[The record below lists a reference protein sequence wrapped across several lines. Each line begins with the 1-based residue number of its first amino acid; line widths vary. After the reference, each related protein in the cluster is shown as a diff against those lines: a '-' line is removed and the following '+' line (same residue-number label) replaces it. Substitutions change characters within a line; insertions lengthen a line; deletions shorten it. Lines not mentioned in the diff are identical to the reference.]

1 MPGSTGRPAWRWAAP
16 SSTPRPRAGTIKPPR
31 PRARRNQYQLGVAE
45 LLSAALSNTA
55 QQVVKLVKTLPAIG
69 RAAGTLLLP
78 EKDEDGR
85 RHWSLPRDLNFL
97 APRTAFN
104 VAITNQRRF
113 AARTV
118 PLAEVKEIAKRRGVT
133 LNDVV
138 MATVAG
144 GLREYLIGHR
154 ELPERPLSAAVPVSL
169 RAVGDES
176 ANNQVSGVTMT
187 LATDV
192 ADPLQRLKT
201 IAAGSAETK
210 AKLGRVKTAIPTD
223 FPMLAAPWL
232 MSGLASLFGRSR
244 LANVLPPLAN
254 LVISNVP
261 GIQQQLYFAG
271 ARIISYYPV
280 SIPAHGMALNVTV
293 QSYNGRLDYGLI
305 GCRRAVPDIMDLAD
319 ALLAEHRK
327 LLALAREHDGAAESA
342 QAKVEPVA
350 VVKPGPKRAPPR
362 RKAAL
367 NLVKA
372 GLRPSRPRTS
382 NGLDPPSV
390 ACLRSP
396 LAGLQRPVLLQAV
409 PQVGGVAQVAQ
420 VQPGAFGQRRFA
432 ARLVGLDPGTHLGLH
447 GIPVDLEGPQV
458 AHLPGQHHVAHL
470 RRRFLAFGRVEVAD
484 TEQRGEGVAAD
495 AVAGEGR
502 YRGRHLA
509 ELRQLGGAARKTRRQ
524 AHQPAGAQ
532 RGGEQHTRSL
542 GVCRQAVQDAAQRDA
557 AAAVAHQHRCH
568 AVAARLRGQTCGQ
581 RIAFVAAA
589 AAPSDRL

>member
-1 MPGSTGRPAWRWAAP
+1 MNHLSGIDAAFLHLESPEMPMHVGSLHVLELPAGYGGDFFEDVKACLAQRLHLADVFTRKLALMPFDLSNPVWVEDEDIDLEHHIRHITLPKPGSNTQLQQYVARLHSTLLDRSRPLWEFFVIDGLRSGEVALYIKVHHARLDGQAGVALGRAIFDTAP
-16 SSTPRPRAGTIKPPR
+16 EGRHIKPPR

-55 QQVVKLVKTLPAIG
+55 QQVVKLVKTLPAMG
-69 RAAGTLLLP
+69 RAASTLLLP
-78 EKDEDGR
+78 QKDEDGR
-85 RHWSLPRDLNFL
+85 RQWSLPRDLNFL

-118 PLAEVKEIAKRRGVT
+118 PLAEVKEIAKRSGVS

-144 GLREYLIGHR
+144 GLREYFIGHR

-169 RAVGDES
+169 RAAGDES
-176 ANNQVSGVTMT
+176 ANNQVSMVTMT

-244 LANVLPPLAN
+244 LANVLPPVAN

-327 LLALAREHDGAAESA
+327 LLALVRENDAVA
-342 QAKVEPVA
+342 EPVA
-350 VVKPGPKRAPPR
+350 AAPEALAVKAAPKR
-362 RKAAL
+362 
-367 NLVKA
+367 
-372 GLRPSRPRTS
+372 
-382 NGLDPPSV
+382 
-390 ACLRSP
+390 
-396 LAGLQRPVLLQAV
+396 
-409 PQVGGVAQVAQ
+409 
-420 VQPGAFGQRRFA
+420 
-432 ARLVGLDPGTHLGLH
+432 
-447 GIPVDLEGPQV
+447 
-458 AHLPGQHHVAHL
+458 
-470 RRRFLAFGRVEVAD
+470 RRR
-484 TEQRGEGVAAD
+484 
-495 AVAGEGR
+495 
-502 YRGRHLA
+502 
-509 ELRQLGGAARKTRRQ
+509 GARR
-524 AHQPAGAQ
+524 
-532 RGGEQHTRSL
+532 R
-542 GVCRQAVQDAAQRDA
+542 
-557 AAAVAHQHRCH
+557 
-568 AVAARLRGQTCGQ
+568 
-581 RIAFVAAA
+581 
-589 AAPSDRL
+589 

>member
-1 MPGSTGRPAWRWAAP
+1 MNHLSGIDAAFLHLESPEMPMHVGSLHVLQLPAGYQGDFFEDVKACLAQRLHLADVFTRKLALMPFDLSNPVWVEDEDIDLEHHIRHITLPKPGSNTQLQQYVARLHSTLLDRSRPLWEFFVIDGLRSGEVALYVKVHHARLDGQAGVALGRAIFDTTPEGRP
-16 SSTPRPRAGTIKPPR
+16 IKPPR
-31 PRARRNQYQLGVAE
+31 QRARRNQYQLGVAE

-367 NLVKA
+367 NLVEA
-372 GLRPSRPRTS
+372 
-382 NGLDPPSV
+382 
-390 ACLRSP
+390 
-396 LAGLQRPVLLQAV
+396 
-409 PQVGGVAQVAQ
+409 
-420 VQPGAFGQRRFA
+420 
-432 ARLVGLDPGTHLGLH
+432 
-447 GIPVDLEGPQV
+447 
-458 AHLPGQHHVAHL
+458 
-470 RRRFLAFGRVEVAD
+470 
-484 TEQRGEGVAAD
+484 
-495 AVAGEGR
+495 
-502 YRGRHLA
+502 
-509 ELRQLGGAARKTRRQ
+509 GAAKSA
-524 AHQPAGAQ
+524 AHKQ
-532 RGGEQHTRSL
+532 R
-542 GVCRQAVQDAAQRDA
+542 A
-557 AAAVAHQHRCH
+557 
-568 AVAARLRGQTCGQ
+568 
-581 RIAFVAAA
+581 
-589 AAPSDRL
+589 

>member
-1 MPGSTGRPAWRWAAP
+1 MNHLSGIDAAFLHLESPEMPMHVGSLHVLELPAGYQGDFFEDVKACLAQRLHLADVFTRKLALMPFDLSNPVWVEDEDIDLEHHIRHITLPKPGSNTQLQQYVARLHSTLLDRSRPLWEFFVIDGLRSGEVALYIKVHHARLDGQAGVALGRAIFDT
-16 SSTPRPRAGTIKPPR
+16 TPEGRHIKPPR

-45 LLSAALSNTA
+45 LLGAALSNTA
-55 QQVVKLVKTLPAIG
+55 QQVLKLVKTLPAMG
-69 RAAGTLLLP
+69 RAAATMLLP

-85 RHWSLPRDLNFL
+85 RRWSLPRNLNFL

-118 PLAEVKEIAKRRGVT
+118 PLAEVKEIAKRSGVS

-144 GLREYLIGHR
+144 GLREYFIGHR

-169 RAVGDES
+169 RAAGDES
-176 ANNQVSGVTMT
+176 ANNQVSMVTMT
-187 LATDV
+187 LATNV
-192 ADPLQRLKT
+192 ADPMQRLKA
-201 IAAGSAETK
+201 IAAGSTDTK

-244 LANVLPPLAN
+244 LANVLPPVAN

-327 LLALAREHDGAAESA
+327 LLALVRENDAVA
-342 QAKVEPVA
+342 EPVA
-350 VVKPGPKRAPPR
+350 PAVVPVKPTPPR
-362 RKAAL
+362 GPARRRAAL
-367 NLVKA
+367 KLVKA
-372 GLRPSRPRTS
+372 DKARRATS
-382 NGLDPPSV
+382 
-390 ACLRSP
+390 A
-396 LAGLQRPVLLQAV
+396 
-409 PQVGGVAQVAQ
+409 
-420 VQPGAFGQRRFA
+420 
-432 ARLVGLDPGTHLGLH
+432 
-447 GIPVDLEGPQV
+447 
-458 AHLPGQHHVAHL
+458 
-470 RRRFLAFGRVEVAD
+470 
-484 TEQRGEGVAAD
+484 
-495 AVAGEGR
+495 
-502 YRGRHLA
+502 
-509 ELRQLGGAARKTRRQ
+509 KRQ
-524 AHQPAGAQ
+524 A
-532 RGGEQHTRSL
+532 
-542 GVCRQAVQDAAQRDA
+542 
-557 AAAVAHQHRCH
+557 
-568 AVAARLRGQTCGQ
+568 
-581 RIAFVAAA
+581 
-589 AAPSDRL
+589 